1 MSGEGKTRA
10 ADSVSPPTLQKGR
23 VHIKY
28 SFVSPANQVG
38 VDEAVGPRG
47 FKKTDGHVGVKK
59 CLLGLTSDPT
69 SATTKTHTQNGNFN
83 AREGDRR
90 NYRD

>member
-1 MSGEGKTRA
+1 MSGEEKTRA
-10 ADSVSPPTLQKGR
+10 AVDVSPPALQKSR

-47 FKKTDGHVGVKK
+47 FKKTDGHVGVKNV
-59 CLLGLTSDPT
+59 CSG
-69 SATTKTHTQNGNFN
+69 
-83 AREGDRR
+83 
-90 NYRD
+90 